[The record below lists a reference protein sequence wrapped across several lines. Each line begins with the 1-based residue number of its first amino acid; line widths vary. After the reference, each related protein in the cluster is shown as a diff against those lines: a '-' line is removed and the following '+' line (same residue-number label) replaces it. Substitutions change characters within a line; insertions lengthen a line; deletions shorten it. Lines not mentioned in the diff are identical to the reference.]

1 MSEPRQR
8 KLTTM
13 GIACL
18 VASGR
23 PEVLDRLKGEVF
35 NMWLDVFGE
44 MKEAIAEFNGVQSR
58 FVIIT
63 GILTTASFIN
73 LCHFRTDPSPL
84 SSLVT
89 FWRDTGDV
97 LPDNILELEGTAEF
111 ERWKVVGTLF
121 LLIFRPF
128 NTTGYN

>member
-44 MKEAIAEFNGVQSR
+44 MKESIAEFNGIQSR

-73 LCHFRTDPSPL
+73 LC
-84 SSLVT
+84 V
-89 FWRDTGDV
+89 
-97 LPDNILELEGTAEF
+97 ILEL
-111 ERWKVVGTLF
+111 VHPLCPH
-121 LLIFRPF
+121 LLHSGEILVMFSQ
-128 NTTGYN
+128 TIS